1 MPVYLPQEKRDE
13 IFTKYSGS
21 ATNTGDT
28 KGQVALFTFRIN
40 ALSAHL
46 RANKNDHSSRRRL
59 LTLVGKRRGLLVYLE
74 KKDLMGYRELIAD
87 LGIRR

>member
-1 MPVYLPQEKRDE
+1 MPVYLPQEKKDE
-13 IFTKYSGS
+13 IFKKYSGS

-40 ALSAHL
+40 ELSAHL
-46 RANKNDHSSRRRL
+46 RSNKNDHSSRRRL
-59 LTLVGKRRGLLVYLE
+59 LTLVGKRRGLLTYLQ

>member
-1 MPVYLPQEKRDE
+1 MPVYLPKEKRDE

-28 KGQVALFTFRIN
+28 KGQIALFTFRIN
-40 ALSAHL
+40 ELSAHL

-59 LTLVGKRRGLLVYLE
+59 LTLVGKRRGLLTYLQ